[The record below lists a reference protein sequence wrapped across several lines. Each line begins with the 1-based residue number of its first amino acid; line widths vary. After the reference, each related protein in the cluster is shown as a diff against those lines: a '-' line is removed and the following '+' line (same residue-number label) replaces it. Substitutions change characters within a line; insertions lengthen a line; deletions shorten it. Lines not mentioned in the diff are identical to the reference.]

1 MLAMAHPGGR
11 PTLYTPELADDICA
25 QLAAGLSLNRICKQ
39 DGMPSYFAIWSW
51 LDRYPEFNTKYAR
64 AREVQAEYY
73 ADEIVDISDSADKD
87 TAQAVRV
94 RVDTRKWIAAKLR
107 PKKYGEL
114 VKHEH
119 GGADGAP
126 IPVSI
131 TVSYDKPDGDTS

>member
-25 QLAAGLSLNRICKQ
+25 HLSRGISLNRICQ
-39 DGMPSYFAIWSW
+39 LPHMPGHTAVWQW
-51 LDRYPEFNTKYAR
+51 LERYPEFASKYAR

-73 ADEIVDISDSADKD
+73 ADEMVDISDTADKEN
-87 TAQAVRV
+87 AQAIRV

-131 TVSYDKPDGDTS
+131 AVTYAKPDGDTS

>member
-1 MLAMAHPGGR
+1 MAHPGGR

-25 QLAAGLSLNRICKQ
+25 HLSRGISLNRICQ
-39 DGMPSYFAIWSW
+39 LHEMPGHTAVWQW
-51 LDRYPEFNTKYAR
+51 LERYPEFAAKYAR

-73 ADEIVDISDSADKD
+73 ADEMVDISDTADKEN
-87 TAQAVRV
+87 AQAIRV

-119 GGADGAP
+119 GGAADGAP

-131 TVSYDKPDGDTS
+131 AVSYAKPDGDTS